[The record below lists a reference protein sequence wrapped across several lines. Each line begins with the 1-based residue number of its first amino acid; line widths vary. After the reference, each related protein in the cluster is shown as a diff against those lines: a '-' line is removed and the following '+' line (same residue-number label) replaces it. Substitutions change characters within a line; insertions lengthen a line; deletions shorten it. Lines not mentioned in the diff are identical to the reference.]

1 MKKWLPVI
9 VLASAQFVMV
19 LDSTVMNVSIS
30 TIVKD
35 LDTTVTSMQAAITFY
50 TLTMAA
56 LMLLGGKLGDIWG
69 RKRALMIG
77 AIIYAIGSLITGLS
91 QGFDMLFFGWSI
103 IEGLGAVLVIPAI
116 AALTATNYKGA
127 DRVKAYAIIGAV
139 AGAAAAAGPLIG
151 GYVTTYLSWRYV
163 FFAEVFIMI
172 GVLLCMKFIAD
183 RKTTEK
189 TPKID
194 VSSVLLSSAGLVLIV
209 FGLLQS
215 KTWGLIT
222 PRSIPT
228 IAGYEIAP
236 LGISIVAYLILIG
249 AALLYVFYNRQKKLE
264 AAKKNPL
271 LKVSMLSIPQLRSG
285 LSVLLAQYLV
295 IGAVFFIMPV
305 YLQMTLGLDALETGL
320 RILPLSIALVL
331 GSIYGAGASSRKTPK
346 RIVRSGQY
354 LLVVGVLILLGSI
367 DIELRNI
374 LFALGMFVIGLGL
387 GLLASQ
393 LGNINMSA
401 VSERDGSE
409 VGGMQGVFQNLGSSM
424 GTAII
429 GSILVGAL
437 TTSFVSNVQSTSL
450 PSNIKQYVQENSTA
464 GVAIVSV
471 TQVEDYAVSQ
481 GVSQSDAD
489 ELGSTYAQ
497 SQIEAL
503 RTSLFVLFAVTLLM
517 VTLSRNIPNT
527 LPKRS

>member
-1 MKKWLPVI
+1 M
-9 VLASAQFVMV
+9 
-19 LDSTVMNVSIS
+19 
-30 TIVKD
+30 
-35 LDTTVTSMQAAITFY
+35 
-50 TLTMAA
+50 
-56 LMLLGGKLGDIWG
+56 
-69 RKRALMIG
+69 
-77 AIIYAIGSLITGLS
+77 
-91 QGFDMLFFGWSI
+91 
-103 IEGLGAVLVIPAI
+103 
-116 AALTATNYKGA
+116 
-127 DRVKAYAIIGAV
+127 
-139 AGAAAAAGPLIG
+139 
-151 GYVTTYLSWRYV
+151 
-163 FFAEVFIMI
+163 
-172 GVLLCMKFIAD
+172 
-183 RKTTEK
+183 
-189 TPKID
+189 
-194 VSSVLLSSAGLVLIV
+194 
-209 FGLLQS
+209 
-215 KTWGLIT
+215 
-222 PRSIPT
+222 
-228 IAGYEIAP
+228 
-236 LGISIVAYLILIG
+236 AYLIVIG

-503 RTSLFVLFAVTLLM
+503 RTSLFVLFAVALLM